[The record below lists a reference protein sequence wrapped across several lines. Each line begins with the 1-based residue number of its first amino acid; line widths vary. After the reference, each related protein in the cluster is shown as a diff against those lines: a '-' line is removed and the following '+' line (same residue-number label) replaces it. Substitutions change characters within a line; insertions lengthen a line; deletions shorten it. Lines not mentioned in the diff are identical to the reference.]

1 MTGDLF
7 VLLTFINLYYDEWAV
22 EKGWDKCEGFV
33 LFFWIIV
40 RLVCTVS
47 YVFVS
52 FSILSSAR
60 RVISGKL
67 CCFMGICN
75 FDISRILTA
84 PVTFLSI
91 LQ

>member
-22 EKGWDKCEGFV
+22 EKCWDKCEGFV
-33 LFFWIIV
+33 LFCLDHCEVGLHSLI
-40 RLVCTVS
+40 S
-47 YVFVS
+47 S
-52 FSILSSAR
+52 FAR
-60 RVISGKL
+60 RVISGKR